1 VALGLDRAVLS
12 QSSARTDVP
21 NDHGTD
27 TPSRS
32 FSATSSSAWSY
43 DDDYDFC
50 YALDDDCC

>member
-1 VALGLDRAVLS
+1 MALGLDRAVLS